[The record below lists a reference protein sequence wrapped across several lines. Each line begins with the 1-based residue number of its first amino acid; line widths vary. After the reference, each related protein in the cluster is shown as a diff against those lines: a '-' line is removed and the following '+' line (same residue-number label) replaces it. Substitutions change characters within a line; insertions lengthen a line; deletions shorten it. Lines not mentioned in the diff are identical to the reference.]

1 MNLVKQANGIILTGD
16 EPAIYYKALM
26 HDIPMPQLEPLDR
39 GSGVPLHYQIQQ
51 RLMNLIRSGALS
63 PSQPLPSV
71 QDIAHRVGV
80 SQMTARQA
88 IKSLC
93 DLGVIYTRQGKGT
106 FVSGIKHARDFRQV
120 HSFTEEMKNRGSAPS
135 SRVLSFRLQAANQEV
150 RKALQL
156 DARQRVFRLR
166 RIRYSDGLPLGVE
179 CSSLPQKICPG
190 LLESFD
196 PTTSLYQELA
206 QRYSIRMEVTDETV
220 EVGKATAEEAP
231 LLRIQ
236 PGSPVFLLTRL
247 SYSESGDP
255 VEYVRS
261 TYRGDRYKIVNRLT
275 RARQDPLA

>member
-1 MNLVKQANGIILTGD
+1 MTVD

-26 HDIPMPQLEPLDR
+26 HEIPMPQLEPLDR

-71 QDIAHRVGV
+71 QDIAQRVGV

-88 IKSLC
+88 IKALC

-106 FVSGIKHARDFRQV
+106 FVSGMKHARDFRQV
-120 HSFTEEMKNRGSAPS
+120 HSFTEEMKSRGSAPTS
-135 SRVLSFRLQAANQEV
+135 KVLSFRLQAANQEV

-156 DARQRVFRLR
+156 DAGQRVFRLR
-166 RIRYSDGLPLGVE
+166 RIRYSDGMPLGIE
-179 CSSLPQKICPG
+179 YSSLPQNICPG
-190 LLESFD
+190 LLDSFD
-196 PTTSLYQELA
+196 PTTSLYRELA
-206 QRYSIRMEVTDETV
+206 QRYGIRMEITDETV
-220 EVGKATAEEAP
+220 EVGKATDEEAP

-247 SYSESGDP
+247 SYSESGEP

>member
-1 MNLVKQANGIILTGD
+1 
-16 EPAIYYKALM
+16 
-26 HDIPMPQLEPLDR
+26 MPRLQPLDR
-39 GSGVPLHYQIQQ
+39 RSGVPLHYQIQQ
-51 RLMNLIRSGALS
+51 RLMNLIRSGAFR

-71 QDIAHRVGV
+71 QELANRLGV

-88 IKSLC
+88 IKALC

-120 HSFTEEMKNRGSAPS
+120 HSFTEEMKGRGSVPS
-135 SRVLSFRLQAANQEV
+135 SKVLSFRLQSASQEV

-156 DARQRVFRLR
+156 DPRQKVFRLR
-166 RIRYSDGLPLGVE
+166 RVRYSDGLPLGIE
-179 CSSLPQKICPG
+179 CSCLPQKICPE
-190 LLESFD
+190 LIESFD
-196 PTTSLYQELA
+196 PTGSLYQELA
-206 QRYSIRMEVTDETV
+206 QHFGIRMEVTDEMV

-247 SYSESGDP
+247 SYSERGEP

-275 RARQDPLA
+275 RAKQDPLA